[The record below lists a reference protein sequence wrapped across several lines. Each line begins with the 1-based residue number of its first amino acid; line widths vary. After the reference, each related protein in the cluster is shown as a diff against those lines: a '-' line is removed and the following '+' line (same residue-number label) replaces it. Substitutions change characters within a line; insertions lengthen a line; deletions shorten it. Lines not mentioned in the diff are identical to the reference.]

1 MITSLPIALW
11 DYYRPNELEKSDQL
25 LSVFGTFYPLPLSA
39 PAINHLGLVPCC
51 ESKEYG
57 VSSSSSIFWAKLFWS
72 KAGCI
77 ELRVKIKQVK

>member
-1 MITSLPIALW
+1 MITSLPIALS

-39 PAINHLGLVPCC
+39 PTINHLGLVPCC
-51 ESKEYG
+51 ESKEYA